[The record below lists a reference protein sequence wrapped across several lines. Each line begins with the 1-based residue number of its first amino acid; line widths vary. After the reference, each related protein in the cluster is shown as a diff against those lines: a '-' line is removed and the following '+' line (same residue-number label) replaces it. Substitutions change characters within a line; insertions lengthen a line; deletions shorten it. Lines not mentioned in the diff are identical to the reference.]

1 MEQSV
6 ISNNNFDVDSK
17 ATVLLMGLRRSGK
30 SSICKVVFHNT
41 QPLDTLY
48 LESTTKPTT
57 ENFKSLIDLAVIELP
72 GQLNLF
78 EPALYDYE
86 KLFTSIGALVYVIDS
101 QDEYLSALQNLAVI
115 IKYAVSVNPRIH
127 IEVLIHKIDG
137 LSEDFRLDTQ
147 RDIMQRV
154 GDDLLDYGLEGVQ
167 ISFYLTSIFDHSI
180 YEAFSRI
187 VQKLIYELPALEN
200 LLDLL
205 MQYSN
210 FDKVFLF
217 DINSKIYVATD
228 SSPVDIQNYEVCA
241 EFIDVSI
248 DLDGLY
254 ESNNGQSQQSQQ
266 LHQQQL
272 KRNSISDTLFDD
284 LGNVKQYQTSVQED
298 HDALTMSKPTKCI
311 SKLENGTM
319 LYLHQMIRGLALVA
333 VTRLE
338 DNDETTSMSVIDHN
352 VAIFK
357 KSLEKMWEHAKLK

>member
-1 MEQSV
+1 MATV
-6 ISNNNFDVDSK
+6 DIDSN
-17 ATVLLMGLRRSGK
+17 ATVLLMGLKRSGK

-41 QPLDTLY
+41 QPWDTMY
-48 LESTTKPTT
+48 LESTSKPTT

-86 KLFTSIGALVYVIDS
+86 KLFASIGALVYVIDS
-101 QDEYLSALQNLAVI
+101 QDEYLSALQNLALI
-115 IKYAVSVNPRIH
+115 IKYAVSVNPKIH

-217 DINSKIYVATD
+217 DVNSKIYVATD

-254 ESNNGQSQQSQQ
+254 ESNNQQQQQQQS
-266 LHQQQL
+266 
-272 KRNSISDTLFDD
+272 KRNSIANSLFDD
-284 LGNVKQYQTSVQED
+284 QNTQFQSYPADDSLVSQS
-298 HDALTMSKPTKCI
+298 SKPTKCI
-311 SKLENGTM
+311 SRLENGTM

-333 VTRLE
+333 VSRLDAE
-338 DNDETTSMSVIDHN
+338 DETTSMSVIDHN

-357 KSLEKMWEHAKLK
+357 KSLEKMWEHAKFR

>member
-1 MEQSV
+1 MDPSV
-6 ISNNNFDVDSK
+6 LANHSFELDSN

-57 ENFKSLIDLAVIELP
+57 ENFKSLIDMAVIELP

-115 IKYAVSVNPRIH
+115 IKYAVSVNPKIH

-137 LSEDFRLDTQ
+137 LSDDFRLDTQ

-254 ESNNGQSQQSQQ
+254 DSYSINKAETSQTQS
-266 LHQQQL
+266 
-272 KRNSISDTLFDD
+272 RNSIADIYDESQYKSLQSNDV
-284 LGNVKQYQTSVQED
+284 NVDSVD
-298 HDALTMSKPTKCI
+298 YTKPARCI
-311 SKLENGTM
+311 SRLENGQM

-333 VTRLE
+333 VSRL
-338 DNDETTSMSVIDHN
+338 DDDDETTSLSVIDHN
-352 VAIFK
+352 VSIFK
-357 KSLEKMWEHAKLK
+357 KSLEKMWNHAKI

>member
-1 MEQSV
+1 MDSSALTNHGFELD
-6 ISNNNFDVDSK
+6 SN

-57 ENFKSLIDLAVIELP
+57 ENFKSLIDMAVIELP

-115 IKYAVSVNPRIH
+115 IKYAVSVNPKIH

-254 ESNNGQSQQSQQ
+254 DSYSANDSDSSQIQS
-266 LHQQQL
+266 
-272 KRNSISDTLFDD
+272 RNSIADIYDESQYKKLQPTDNIGDSND
-284 LGNVKQYQTSVQED
+284 L
-298 HDALTMSKPTKCI
+298 SKPIRCI
-311 SKLENGTM
+311 SRLENGQM

-333 VTRLE
+333 VSRL
-338 DNDETTSMSVIDHN
+338 DDDDETTSLSVIDHN
-352 VAIFK
+352 VSIFK
-357 KSLEKMWEHAKLK
+357 KSLEKMWNHAKI

>member
-1 MEQSV
+1 MDQSV
-6 ISNNNFDVDSK
+6 ISNNTFDIDSN

-86 KLFTSIGALVYVIDS
+86 KLFSSIGALVYVIDS

-115 IKYAVSVNPRIH
+115 IKYAVSINPKIH

-254 ESNNGQSQQSQQ
+254 ESNNESDRITNTHSN
-266 LHQQQL
+266 
-272 KRNSISDTLFDD
+272 RNSISDTLYDD
-284 LGNVKQYQTSVQED
+284 TINTINNVND
-298 HDALTMSKPTKCI
+298 LLTFSKPTKCI

-338 DNDETTSMSVIDHN
+338 DDDETTSMSVIDHN

-357 KSLEKMWEHAKLK
+357 KSLEKMWEHAKFR